1 MEIFIGFILGYF
13 LKEISTYLRKLS
25 NWDWDNR
32 ASFDKEWEWIS
43 LKEDDL
49 P

>member
-13 LKEISTYLRKLS
+13 FKEISSYLRRLS